1 MSLLREIVVKKFSA
15 MAEFNAGVSDGSDI
29 DVVDDLEDDLDG
41 ANQSIVDP
49 IDRAQGESNHDHVDD
64 SRDADDFVRQ
74 DVEQQ
79 SDSDDD
85 FVFEGFHGG
94 WIFDNFVSRD
104 VAAFSLDGG
113 ATIVHPPEAG
123 PHDYFSLFWTE
134 ELWTHIV
141 EETNR

>member
-1 MSLLREIVVKKFSA
+1 

-29 DVVDDLEDDLDG
+29 DVVGDLEDGLDG

-49 IDRAQGESNHDHVDD
+49 IDRAQGESNDVDD
-64 SRDADDFVRQ
+64 SRDADDWVRQ

-85 FVFEGFHGG
+85 FIFEGFHGG
-94 WIFDNFVSRD
+94 WIFVSRD

-113 ATIVHPPEAG
+113 GTFVDPPEAG

>member
-1 MSLLREIVVKKFSA
+1 MSLLRKNSCQKFSA
-15 MAEFNAGVSDGSDI
+15 MAEFNAGVSDI
-29 DVVDDLEDDLDG
+29 DVVDDLEDGLDG

-49 IDRAQGESNHDHVDD
+49 IDRAQGESNHVDD
-64 SRDADDFVRQ
+64 SRDADDWVRQ

-85 FVFEGFHGG
+85 FVFERFHGG
-94 WIFDNFVSRD
+94 WIFDNFVLRD

>member
-1 MSLLREIVVKKFSA
+1 

-29 DVVDDLEDDLDG
+29 DVAEELEDGLDG
-41 ANQSIVDP
+41 ANQSFVDP
-49 IDRAQGESNHDHVDD
+49 IDRAQGEVDD
-64 SRDADDFVRQ
+64 SPDSDDWVRQ
-74 DVEQQ
+74 DADSVEQQ

-85 FVFEGFHGG
+85 FIFEGFPGG

-104 VAAFSLDGG
+104 VAAFCLDGG

-123 PHDYFSLFWTE
+123 PHDYISLFWTE

-141 EETNR
+141 EETNRCMFCLQIVRYK

>member
-1 MSLLREIVVKKFSA
+1 

-49 IDRAQGESNHDHVDD
+49 IDRAQGESNHDHHVDDDD
-64 SRDADDFVRQ
+64 SRDADDLVRQ

-85 FVFEGFHGG
+85 FVFEGFHDG

>member
-1 MSLLREIVVKKFSA
+1 

-29 DVVDDLEDDLDG
+29 DVAEELEDGLDG
-41 ANQSIVDP
+41 ANQSFVDP
-49 IDRAQGESNHDHVDD
+49 IEREVDD
-64 SRDADDFVRQ
+64 SPDSDDWFRQ
-74 DVEQQ
+74 QQ

-85 FVFEGFHGG
+85 FIFEGFHGG

-113 ATIVHPPEAG
+113 ATIVPEAG

>member
-1 MSLLREIVVKKFSA
+1 
-15 MAEFNAGVSDGSDI
+15 MAEFNGGVSDGSDI
-29 DVVDDLEDDLDG
+29 DVAEELEDGLDG
-41 ANQSIVDP
+41 ANQSFVDP
-49 IDRAQGESNHDHVDD
+49 IDRAQGEVDD
-64 SRDADDFVRQ
+64 SPDSDDWFRQ
-74 DVEQQ
+74 QQ

-94 WIFDNFVSRD
+94 WIFDDFVSRD
-104 VAAFSLDGG
+104 AAAFSLDGG
-113 ATIVHPPEAG
+113 ATIVHPPEAS